1 MYQNTPSGAAAC
13 SSAGPCNR
21 LVHCVQGGGIPR
33 QIQPGRPVQPPL
45 ERLNPLHIFLLI
57 QDGSPPFLKGLSPV
71 RRGGWGISL
80 AD

>member
-13 SSAGPCNR
+13 SSAALVHR